1 MNLLLPRHCYV
12 TGTDTGIGKTHVSAW
27 ILRNAVME
35 GRRAIGMKPVASGCT
50 WRDGEWRSE
59 DAEALIAASNV
70 EAAYADINPYA
81 LELPLA
87 PELAARDAGVTI
99 DPINILSAYYRLM
112 QHADSVVV
120 EGVGGWLAPLMPMFE
135 QSELVRSLN
144 LPVVMVVGLR
154 LGCVHQA
161 RATARAI
168 VADGCELVGWIGN
181 SIDPAMSH
189 RDDNIAILDRVLPVP
204 RLAVLEW
211 AADASSPHKEKA
223 RPKPGSPQQ

>member
-1 MNLLLPRHCYV
+1 MNALPRNCYV
-12 TGTDTGIGKTHVSAW
+12 TGTDTGIGKTHASAW
-27 ILRNAVME
+27 LLHQLALE
-35 GRRAIGMKPVASGCT
+35 GRRVVGMKPVASGCV

-59 DAEALIAASNV
+59 DAEALIAAGNT
-70 EAAYADINPYA
+70 EAPYADVNPYA

-87 PELAARDAGVTI
+87 PELAARDAGVVI
-99 DPINILSAYYRLM
+99 DPINILTAHFRLSKI
-112 QHADSVVV
+112 ADGVVV
-120 EGVGGWLAPLMPMFE
+120 EGVGGWLAPLMPQLE

-168 VADGCELVGWIGN
+168 LADGCDLVGWIGN
-181 SIDPAMSH
+181 CIDPQMSH

-211 AADASSPHKEKA
+211 E
-223 RPKPGSPQQ
+223 G

>member
-1 MNLLLPRHCYV
+1 MKGMNPLPRNCYV
-12 TGTDTGIGKTHVSAW
+12 TGTDTGIGKTHASAW
-27 ILRNAVME
+27 LLRQLALE
-35 GRRAIGMKPVASGCT
+35 GRRVVGMKPVASGCV

-70 EAAYADINPYA
+70 EAPYADINPYA

-87 PELAARDAGVTI
+87 PELAARAAGVVI
-99 DPINILSAYYRLM
+99 DRGNLIAAHSRLSQL
-112 QHADSVVV
+112 ADDVIV

-161 RATARAI
+161 RSTARAI
-168 VADGCELVGWIGN
+168 LADGCDLVGWIGN

-189 RDDNIAILDRVLPVP
+189 RDDNIAILERALTVP
-204 RLAVLEW
+204 RLALLEHE
-211 AADASSPHKEKA
+211 A
-223 RPKPGSPQQ
+223 

>member
-1 MNLLLPRHCYV
+1 MSQLPRHCYV

-27 ILRNAVME
+27 MLRHAVME
-35 GRRAIGMKPVASGCT
+35 GRRAIGMKPVASGCI
-50 WRDGEWRSE
+50 WRDGDWRSE

-70 EAAYADINPYA
+70 EASYADVNPYA

-99 DPINILSAYYRLM
+99 DSINILSAHYRLM
-112 QHADSVVV
+112 QLADSVVV
-120 EGVGGWLAPLMPMFE
+120 EGVGGWMAPLMPLYE
-135 QSELVRSLN
+135 QSELVHSLN

-161 RATARAI
+161 RSTARAI
-168 VADGCELVGWIGN
+168 IADGCELVGWIGN

-211 AADASSPHKEKA
+211 E
-223 RPKPGSPQQ
+223 G